1 MKMPK
6 TPPPLSGIS
15 RANLDNQTLDKVF
28 DIAQKAEEKGKYYHW
43 DKLRHLT
50 PPDGLSH
57 EDWWFGIKLRRLSK
71 ARKVPLLDKKGW
83 PFSFSVPDL
92 VSEQMHKIDLGSGG
106 QIGMPDPIIN
116 PHTRDQ
122 YLVRSLIREAIT
134 SSQLE
139 GAATTRNV
147 AKEMLRSGRK
157 PKDRS
162 EQMILNNYM
171 TMQKIGQWKDED
183 LTADL
188 VFRIHRMV
196 TQHALDS
203 PEASGR
209 FRQPDE
215 KIAVQNEFT
224 GEIFHEPPQA
234 TELIGRMEKMCSFS
248 NGKTPKLFI
257 HPVIRAIILHF
268 WLAYDHPFA
277 DGNGRTARALFYW
290 SMLRQGYW
298 LFEFISISEIL
309 LKAPS
314 KYELSFLYTE
324 TDENDLTYFI
334 IYQAGVIQRA
344 IRNLHDYIEF
354 KSKELEITESLL
366 KTAPDL
372 NHRQQ
377 ALISHALR
385 HPGRLYMIEEHKRSH
400 KVAYQTAR
408 KDLIV
413 LTKLGLLDCRKS
425 GYAFVFIA
433 PNDIVDRL
441 EKL

>member
-1 MKMPK
+1 
-6 TPPPLSGIS
+6 
-15 RANLDNQTLDKVF
+15 
-28 DIAQKAEEKGKYYHW
+28 
-43 DKLRHLT
+43 
-50 PPDGLSH
+50 
-57 EDWWFGIKLRRLSK
+57 
-71 ARKVPLLDKKGW
+71 
-83 PFSFSVPDL
+83 
-92 VSEQMHKIDLGSGG
+92 MHKIDLGSVG

-147 AKEMLRSGRK
+147 AEEMLRSGRK
-157 PKDRS
+157 PKDRG

-196 TQHALDS
+196 TQHALDN

-209 FRQPDE
+209 FRTYDE

-234 TELIGRMEKMCSFS
+234 TELSGRMEKMCSFA
-248 NGKTPKLFI
+248 NGKTPKLFV
-257 HPVIRAIILHF
+257 HPVIRAVILHF

-314 KYELSFLYTE
+314 KYALSFLYTE

-334 IYQAGVIQRA
+334 IYQAEVIQRA
-344 IRNLHDYIEF
+344 ILSLHNYIET

-385 HPGRLYMIEEHKRSH
+385 HPGRRYLVEEHRRRH
-400 KVAYQTAR
+400 RVAYETGR
-408 KDLIV
+408 RDLSS
-413 LTKLGLLDCRKS
+413 LKKLGLLDCRKS
-425 GYAFVFIA
+425 GNAFVFIA
-433 PNDIVDRL
+433 PNNLTTRL
-441 EKL
+441 RK